1 MNNLEIPVGTS
12 DFAEIRQ
19 NGYYYVDKTVLISEL
34 LKTASNK
41 VTLITRPRRFGKSL
55 GMSMLETFLISERIA
70 ELFLQ
75 VWKFPKTRLCVT
87 NG

>member
-1 MNNLEIPVGTS
+1 MDNLKIPVGTS

-55 GMSMLETFLISERIA
+55 GMSMLENFLISERIA